1 MTADQPSPE
10 AIEKVRER
18 VGPMLGKKLYVCI
31 TNFVEGQSVGEL
43 FDLLPAHLDHQVALE
58 KDGTMFGAGPLQQ
71 PGAPP
76 APTKGLIIIR
86 ADSEE
91 EARAIFDRDPIH
103 AAGVRDYE
111 LYEWTMNEGRITVS
125 FDFSDQTVRYD

>member
-1 MTADQPSPE
+1 MSDDRPSPE
-10 AIEKVRER
+10 AVKR
-18 VGPMLGKKLYVCI
+18 VIDQVEPMLGKKLFVCI
-31 TNFVEGQSVGEL
+31 TNFIEGQSISEL

-58 KDGTMFGAGPLQQ
+58 KDGTMFGAGPLQL
-71 PGAPP
+71 PDAPP

-86 ADSEE
+86 ADSLE
-91 EARAIFDRDPIH
+91 EARAVFDSDPIH

-111 LYEWTMNEGRITVS
+111 LYEWTMNEGRITLS